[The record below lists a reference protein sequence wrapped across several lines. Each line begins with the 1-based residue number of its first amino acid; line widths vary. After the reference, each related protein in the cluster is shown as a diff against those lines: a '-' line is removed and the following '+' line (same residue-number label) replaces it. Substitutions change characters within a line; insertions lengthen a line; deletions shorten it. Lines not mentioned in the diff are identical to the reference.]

1 MTNYQPKK
9 RYIKQF
15 ALALE
20 KVYEPGAAIDMG
32 NVHAGSCGTPGCF
45 GWLTLRAL
53 EFISGKPRRGRYSYR
68 EEATALSNFLET
80 GEVLTQTEAAR
91 AWTASSKSHIYGFCT
106 SHLPLCLFAG
116 NHPKWWGG
124 SEGSYMFGCSSAFS
138 PTGEYRKLKESDIVA
153 WWIAVSRRPVPANK
167 GADQ

>member
-9 RYIKQF
+9 QYIKQF

-20 KVYEPGAAIDMG
+20 KVYEPGAEVDMESIKPG
-32 NVHAGSCGTPGCF
+32 KCGTPGCF

-68 EEATALSNFLET
+68 VEATALSHFIAT
-80 GEVLTQTEAAR
+80 GEVLTQTEAAS
-91 AWTASSKSHIYGFCT
+91 AWAALSKSHNYDFCT

-116 NHPKWWGG
+116 DHPKWWGG
-124 SEGSYMFGCSSAFS
+124 PEGDIMFCSASAFS
-138 PTGEYRKLKESDIVA
+138 PTGECCSLKESDIVA